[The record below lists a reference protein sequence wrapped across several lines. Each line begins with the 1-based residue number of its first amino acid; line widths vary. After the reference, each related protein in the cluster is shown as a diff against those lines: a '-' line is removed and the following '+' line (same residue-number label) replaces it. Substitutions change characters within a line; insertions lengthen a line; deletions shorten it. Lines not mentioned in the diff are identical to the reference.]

1 MTDAIVQWLL
11 SAGEGKFLA
20 TVLISMLPV
29 IELRGGLPAGVA
41 MGLPLREAF
50 FAALLGNLLPV
61 PFIILFARRGFAWVR
76 AHIPRLGRWVDRIE
90 RKAWSKSDKVVR
102 YQAWGLLLFVAVPLP
117 GTGAARSAA
126 QARRARHHRRRVPCG
141 HHHFTSHLRS
151 CCAAMKILVFSD
163 SHGNEDN
170 MIRAVERERPFTLDA
185 IVHLGDGWRDAEA
198 LHRLYPRIPLEQVPG
213 NCDLGRFEER
223 ERVVFFGDCR
233 VLLCHGHTLG
243 VKSSLLRASYEARER
258 GAQALLYGH
267 THIPH
272 IDYHDGLWLVNPG
285 SIGDHRRPS
294 YGVLTV
300 EGDKLSPANFTLE

>member
-1 MTDAIVQWLL
+1 
-11 SAGEGKFLA
+11 
-20 TVLISMLPV
+20 
-29 IELRGGLPAGVA
+29 
-41 MGLPLREAF
+41 
-50 FAALLGNLLPV
+50 
-61 PFIILFARRGFAWVR
+61 
-76 AHIPRLGRWVDRIE
+76 
-90 RKAWSKSDKVVR
+90 
-102 YQAWGLLLFVAVPLP
+102 
-117 GTGAARSAA
+117 
-126 QARRARHHRRRVPCG
+126 
-141 HHHFTSHLRS
+141 
-151 CCAAMKILVFSD
+151 MKILVFSD

-272 IDYHDGLWLVNPG
+272 IDCHDGLWLVNPG

>member
-1 MTDAIVQWLL
+1 
-11 SAGEGKFLA
+11 
-20 TVLISMLPV
+20 
-29 IELRGGLPAGVA
+29 
-41 MGLPLREAF
+41 
-50 FAALLGNLLPV
+50 
-61 PFIILFARRGFAWVR
+61 
-76 AHIPRLGRWVDRIE
+76 
-90 RKAWSKSDKVVR
+90 
-102 YQAWGLLLFVAVPLP
+102 
-117 GTGAARSAA
+117 
-126 QARRARHHRRRVPCG
+126 
-141 HHHFTSHLRS
+141 
-151 CCAAMKILVFSD
+151 MKILVFSD

-170 MIRAVERERPFTLDA
+170 MVRAVERERPSTLDA

-223 ERVVFFGDCR
+223 ERVVFF
-233 VLLCHGHTLG
+233 G

>member
-1 MTDAIVQWLL
+1 
-11 SAGEGKFLA
+11 
-20 TVLISMLPV
+20 
-29 IELRGGLPAGVA
+29 
-41 MGLPLREAF
+41 
-50 FAALLGNLLPV
+50 
-61 PFIILFARRGFAWVR
+61 
-76 AHIPRLGRWVDRIE
+76 
-90 RKAWSKSDKVVR
+90 
-102 YQAWGLLLFVAVPLP
+102 
-117 GTGAARSAA
+117 
-126 QARRARHHRRRVPCG
+126 
-141 HHHFTSHLRS
+141 
-151 CCAAMKILVFSD
+151 MKILVFSD

-170 MIRAVERERPFTLDA
+170 MVRAVERERPSTLDA

-285 SIGDHRRPS
+285 SIGDHSRPS

-300 EGDKLSPANFTLE
+300 EGDKLSPANFTLESK

>member
-1 MTDAIVQWLL
+1 
-11 SAGEGKFLA
+11 
-20 TVLISMLPV
+20 
-29 IELRGGLPAGVA
+29 
-41 MGLPLREAF
+41 
-50 FAALLGNLLPV
+50 
-61 PFIILFARRGFAWVR
+61 
-76 AHIPRLGRWVDRIE
+76 
-90 RKAWSKSDKVVR
+90 
-102 YQAWGLLLFVAVPLP
+102 
-117 GTGAARSAA
+117 
-126 QARRARHHRRRVPCG
+126 
-141 HHHFTSHLRS
+141 
-151 CCAAMKILVFSD
+151 MKILVFSD
-163 SHGNEDN
+163 SHGVKEP
-170 MIRAVERERPFTLDA
+170 MLAA
-185 IVHLGDGWRDAEA
+185 IEEQKPDMVLHLGDYVRDAEA
-198 LHRLYPRIPLEQVPG
+198 IEQVPG

>member
-102 YQAWGLLLFVAVPLP
+102 YQAWGLLLFVVESHCKLRPVETNTAGVFLA
-117 GTGAARSAA
+117 GIIISLLTYGAA
-126 QARRARHHRRRVPCG
+126 
-141 HHHFTSHLRS
+141 
-151 CCAAMKILVFSD
+151 
-163 SHGNEDN
+163 
-170 MIRAVERERPFTLDA
+170 
-185 IVHLGDGWRDAEA
+185 
-198 LHRLYPRIPLEQVPG
+198 
-213 NCDLGRFEER
+213 
-223 ERVVFFGDCR
+223 
-233 VLLCHGHTLG
+233 
-243 VKSSLLRASYEARER
+243 
-258 GAQALLYGH
+258 ALL
-267 THIPH
+267 
-272 IDYHDGLWLVNPG
+272 
-285 SIGDHRRPS
+285 
-294 YGVLTV
+294 
-300 EGDKLSPANFTLE
+300 

>member
-76 AHIPRLGRWVDRIE
+76 VHIPRLGRWVDRIE
-90 RKAWSKSDKVVR
+90 QKAWSKSDKVVR

-117 GTGAARSAA
+117 GTGAWTGALIAA
-126 QARRARHHRRRVPCG
+126 LLD
-141 HHHFTSHLRS
+141 LRLKL
-151 CCAAMKILVFSD
+151 AAMKILLFSD

-170 MIRAVERERPFTLDA
+170 MVRAVERERPSTLDA

-285 SIGDHRRPS
+285 SIGDRCRPS